1 MDQKKETTAVEKHA
15 ATETASLVTVL
26 AINRPPL
33 EVLGEGNLASRA
45 LQSLMNSPGRKNVVL
60 GGKTYLGFED
70 WQTLGRFFGVV
81 ARVVSTKP
89 FQSADGSINGWEC
102 KAEAILVEKNMVIST
117 AESMC
122 CDDEKTWRGRPQF
135 MVRSMAQTRACA
147 KALRNCLSWV
157 VVMAGYAPTPSEEMN
172 GLLEQQPS
180 APPAPKKLTP
190 KKSPTKPKTAKTSPQ
205 IEPDPSAPIS
215 KQDLDHLMALSMTA
229 PNVWSLSQIESL
241 IKLYP
246 LGEEIK
252 YDKHTDL
259 TQAEFKKICKVV
271 QSRQAGEALE
281 AARKYDADQRPDEPF
296 DPSQEIAKIIKG
308 FDGPGPVT
316 DDVQ

>member
-1 MDQKKETTAVEKHA
+1 MNGKNNETTAVEKHA
-15 ATETASLVTVL
+15 ATETALT
-26 AINRPPL
+26 ITRPPH

-45 LQSLMNSPGRKNVVL
+45 LQSVMNSPGRKNVVL

-70 WQTLGRFFGVV
+70 WQTLGRFYGVV
-81 ARVVSTKP
+81 ARVVSTQP
-89 FQSADGSINGWEC
+89 FKSTDGSVSGWEC
-102 KAEAILVEKNMVIST
+102 KAEAVLVEKNMVIST

-122 CDDEKTWRGRPQF
+122 CDDERTWRGRPQF

-147 KALRNCLSWV
+147 KALRNCLSWI
-157 VVMAGYAPTPSEEMN
+157 VVMAGYAPTPAEEMD
-172 GLLEQQPS
+172 GILEQQPP

-190 KKSPTKPKTAKTSPQ
+190 KKSPTKPKTAQPSPQ

-215 KQDLDHLMALSMTA
+215 KEDLNYLLSLSLQA
-229 PNVWSLSQIESL
+229 PHVWSIGQIESL

-252 YDKHTDL
+252 YENHTDL
-259 TQAEFKKICKVV
+259 TQTEYKKICKVV
-271 QSRQAGEALE
+271 QTRPAQDTLE
-281 AARKYDADQRPDEPF
+281 KARKYDADQRPDEAF
-296 DPSQEIAKIIKG
+296 DASEQIAKIIKG

-316 DDVQ
+316 DDVE